1 MGLRMVSFESSVQIN
16 CDPICLDRG
25 PAWWRA
31 GLSRLLFVGF
41 TEGRGWLLF
50 NRAIDVPGF
59 RDVLAWRKS
68 LPGSNSV
75 ALNCSARPK
84 LNSQR
89 PYVLAGSDADRSGF
103 IADG

>member
-68 LPGSNSV
+68 NRAVNGAVKSISV
-75 ALNCSARPK
+75 RPK
-84 LNSQR
+84 LNPQR
-89 PYVLAGSDADRSGF
+89 SFAPAGGDAVRSGF